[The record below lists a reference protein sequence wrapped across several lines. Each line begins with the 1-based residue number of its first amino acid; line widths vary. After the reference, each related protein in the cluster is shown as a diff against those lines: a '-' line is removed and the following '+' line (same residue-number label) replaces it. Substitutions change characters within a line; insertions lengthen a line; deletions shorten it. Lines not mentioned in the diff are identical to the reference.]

1 MEQNQEKKS
10 GSSDMDFYAD
20 TMEMEKKHDD
30 ITFMNKQKSVF
41 ADPVFDGI
49 NKGRSVFDTTAVF
62 HTGTK

>member
-1 MEQNQEKKS
+1 MEQDQEKKS

-41 ADPVFDGI
+41 ADSVFDGI

-62 HTGTK
+62 HTGIK